1 MKRLIWM
8 AIGAVIIQQI
18 AKYFNISSFKDL
30 KSSITNLKDFA
41 VSPN

>member
-1 MKRLIWM
+1 MKRIIWM

-18 AKYFNISSFKDL
+18 AKYFKIDSFKALKNSMADL
-30 KSSITNLKDFA
+30 KEFV